1 MARRARAATALLALL
16 VLVQLLAI
24 AQAPARRALLVS
36 GADPVKGLPFFPPNA
51 LASLVGAYDLAL
63 PAPPGSLTTPS
74 ALAEVWYT
82 RESLVLGPAWK
93 RSDGALPQALVLDRP
108 QGPVYGLAGEG
119 YRLFLEPPNGSA
131 AGAESAWRA
140 FVPAFERKFQAFFL
154 NAATDA
160 ELSFPAFVDY

>member
-1 MARRARAATALLALL
+1 MARRARTVLALLA
-16 VLVQLLAI
+16 LVQLLAF
-24 AQAPARRALLVS
+24 AQTPVRRALLIS

-63 PAPPGSLTTPS
+63 PAPPGSLSSPS
-74 ALAEVWYT
+74 TLTEVWYT

-93 RSDGALPQALVLDRP
+93 RSDGTLPQALVLDRP
-108 QGPVYGLAGEG
+108 QGPVYCLAGEG
-119 YRLFLEPPNGSA
+119 YRLFLEPPNGSGG
-131 AGAESAWRA
+131 GAEAAWRA

-154 NAATDA
+154 SAATDA